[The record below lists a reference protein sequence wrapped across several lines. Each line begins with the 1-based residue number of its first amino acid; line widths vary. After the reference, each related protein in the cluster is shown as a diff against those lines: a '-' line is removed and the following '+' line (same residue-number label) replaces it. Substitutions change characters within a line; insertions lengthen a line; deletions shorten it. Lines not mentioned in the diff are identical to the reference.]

1 VIDVTTQTLL
11 GSRGSLEPREGSALL
26 RPLSREKQQSLTK
39 GTSLN
44 PTDRHPSFTSSQAS
58 HFFLSSLLSSLFF
71 LLRSSSSFFFFIFLR
86 QSCLVKGHMFFFLLF
101 STYVSNQDG
110 GTKNLLFLLPT
121 RMKGLVVLLALLGL
135 VSAQSFAG
143 QYKTACYNANPTG
156 SSQYTISTLTLG
168 STSYTNQIDGYPSTG
183 CGGVKLVSFNLRD
196 LHNRHCPRNHHDPF
210 QQLWCVSH
218 ECHLQHNSQS
228 LHCRAFWY
236 WAWTNYD

>member
-1 VIDVTTQTLL
+1 MIDVTTQTLL
-11 GSRGSLEPREGSALL
+11 GSRGSLEPLEGSALL

-58 HFFLSSLLSSLFF
+58 HFFLSSFFFLLFFFSLLSSLFF

-86 QSCLVKGHMFFFLLF
+86 QSWLVKGHMFFFFLLF

-135 VSAQSFAG
+135 VSAQSYAG

-210 QQLWCVSH
+210 QQRHLRLHRCV
-218 ECHLQHNSQS
+218 
-228 LHCRAFWY
+228 
-236 WAWTNYD
+236 